1 MKIEIRKNKKRLC
14 QVLDSDKSDKCNKIK
29 KNLMSF
35 GELNYLLNTFNNNY
49 RDNLAYIHEKNK
61 IYKGNLD
68 DIENNIINIIID
80 KKVKKLEDL
89 IDIINLYPLKKNIL
103 YNINLNILN
112 KIKVDLIQ
120 LNNMI
125 GLTDLKNNIVQQ
137 ILYYLQNLHN
147 FDCDQRDFMHTVL
160 SGPPGTGK
168 TEVAKIIGNIF
179 AKMGILK
186 ENKFKKVTRADFVAG
201 YLGQTALKT
210 KNLIEDSLDGVLFI
224 DEAYSLGNQEKR
236 DSFAKEALDTLCE
249 ALSNYKDRLM
259 VIIAGYDDELNKC
272 FFSYNAGLESRFIWR
287 YKTNEYNSK
296 ELMQIFNK
304 KILEIGWKI
313 NIEENKLLEWFDL
326 NKYKFLNA
334 GRSMEILLT
343 KTKIAHSVRI
353 FGLSNKFRKCL
364 TLEDL
369 ETGVEGINFFEDNS
383 KNYICSL
390 YS

>member
-1 MKIEIRKNKKRLC
+1 MKIEIKKNKKKLC
-14 QVLDSDKSDKCNKIK
+14 NVLDINKPNKIK
-29 KNLMSF
+29 KNVISF
-35 GELNYLLNTFNNNY
+35 REVNYLLNIYNNNY
-49 RDNLAYIHEKNK
+49 RDNLAYIYEKNK
-61 IYKGNLD
+61 IYSGNLD
-68 DIENNIINIIID
+68 DIENNITNIIID
-80 KKVKKLEDL
+80 KKVEKLQDL
-89 IDIINLYPLKKNIL
+89 IDIINLYPLKKNIN
-103 YNINLNILN
+103 YNINLDRLN
-112 KIKVDLIQ
+112 KIKDDLIK

-125 GLTDLKNNIVQQ
+125 GLNELKSNIVQQ

-147 FDCDQRDFMHTVL
+147 FHEDQRDFMHTVL

-179 AKMGILK
+179 SKMGILK

-210 KNLIEDSLDGVLFI
+210 KHLIEDSLDGVMFI
-224 DEAYSLGNQEKR
+224 DEAYALGNEEKR

-249 ALSNYKDRLM
+249 ALSNYKDRFM
-259 VIIAGYDDELNKC
+259 VIIAGYEDELNKC

-287 YKTNEYNSK
+287 YKTNEYTPY
-296 ELMQIFNK
+296 ELMNIFNK
-304 KILEIGWKI
+304 KILEIGWTL
-313 NIEENKLLEWFDL
+313 NIKEDKLLDWFDL

-334 GRSMEILLT
+334 GRSMETLLT

-353 FGLSNKFRKCL
+353 FGLSDKFRKSL

-369 ETGVEGINFFEDNS
+369 NAGVEGMNFTQVDN

>member
-1 MKIEIRKNKKRLC
+1 M
-14 QVLDSDKSDKCNKIK
+14 IK
-29 KNLMSF
+29 
-35 GELNYLLNTFNNNY
+35 
-49 RDNLAYIHEKNK
+49 
-61 IYKGNLD
+61 
-68 DIENNIINIIID
+68 
-80 KKVKKLEDL
+80 
-89 IDIINLYPLKKNIL
+89 
-103 YNINLNILN
+103 
-112 KIKVDLIQ
+112 

-125 GLTDLKNNIVQQ
+125 GLKELKSNIVQQ

-147 FDCDQRDFMHTVL
+147 FDQDQRDFMHTVL

-179 AKMGILK
+179 SKMGILK

-210 KNLIEDSLDGVLFI
+210 KHLIEDSLDGVLFI
-224 DEAYSLGNQEKR
+224 DEAYALGNQEKR

-259 VIIAGYDDELNKC
+259 VIIAGYEDELNKC
-272 FFSYNAGLESRFIWR
+272 FFSYNAGLDSRFIWR
-287 YKTNEYNSK
+287 YKTNEYSAD
-296 ELMQIFNK
+296 ELMNIFNK
-304 KILEIGWKI
+304 KLLEIGWTL
-313 NIEENKLLEWFDL
+313 NIKEDKLLDWFNL
-326 NKYKFLNA
+326 NKYKFSNA
-334 GRSMEILLT
+334 GRSMETLLT

-353 FGLSNKFRKCL
+353 FGLSAKFRKSL

-369 ETGVEGINFFEDNS
+369 DAGVEGMNFTEEDN

>member
-1 MKIEIRKNKKRLC
+1 MKIEIKKNKKKLC
-14 QVLDSDKSDKCNKIK
+14 DVLDSNKPNKIK
-29 KNLMSF
+29 KNVITF
-35 GELNYLLNTFNNNY
+35 KEVNYLLNSYNNNY
-49 RDNLAYIHEKNK
+49 RDNLAYIYEKNK
-61 IYKGNLD
+61 IYSGNLD

-80 KKVKKLEDL
+80 KKVEKLQDL
-89 IDIINLYPLKKNIL
+89 IDIIDLYPIKKNIN
-103 YNINLNILN
+103 YNINLNGLN
-112 KIKVDLIQ
+112 KIKVDLIK

-125 GLTDLKNNIVQQ
+125 GLKELKSNIVQQ

-147 FDCDQRDFMHTVL
+147 FDQDQRDFMHTVL

-179 AKMGILK
+179 SKMGILK

-210 KNLIEDSLDGVLFI
+210 KHLIEDSLDGVLFI
-224 DEAYSLGNQEKR
+224 DEAYALGNQEKR

-259 VIIAGYDDELNKC
+259 VIIAGYKDELNKC
-272 FFSYNAGLESRFIWR
+272 FFSYNAGLDSRFIWR
-287 YKTNEYNSK
+287 YKTNEYSAL
-296 ELMQIFNK
+296 ELMNIFNK
-304 KILEIGWKI
+304 KLLEIGWTL
-313 NIEENKLLEWFDL
+313 NIKENKLLDWFNL
-326 NKYKFLNA
+326 NKNKFANA
-334 GRSMEILLT
+334 GRSMETLLT

-353 FGLSNKFRKCL
+353 FGLSAKFRKSL

-369 ETGVEGINFFEDNS
+369 DAGVEGMNFTEEDN

>member
-1 MKIEIRKNKKRLC
+1 MKIEIKKNKKKLC
-14 QVLDSDKSDKCNKIK
+14 DVLDINKPNKIK
-29 KNLMSF
+29 KNVISF
-35 GELNYLLNTFNNNY
+35 REVNYLLNSYNNNY
-49 RDNLAYIHEKNK
+49 RDNLAYIYEKNK
-61 IYKGNLD
+61 IYSGNLD

-80 KKVKKLEDL
+80 KKVEKLQDL
-89 IDIINLYPLKKNIL
+89 IDIIDLYPIKKNIN
-103 YNINLNILN
+103 YNINLNGLN
-112 KIKVDLIQ
+112 KIKVDLIK

-125 GLTDLKNNIVQQ
+125 GLKELKSNIVQQ

-147 FDCDQRDFMHTVL
+147 FDQDQRDFMHTVL

-179 AKMGILK
+179 SKMGILK

-210 KNLIEDSLDGVLFI
+210 KHLIEDSLDGVLFI
-224 DEAYSLGNQEKR
+224 DEAYALGNQEKR

-259 VIIAGYDDELNKC
+259 VIIAGYEDELNKC
-272 FFSYNAGLESRFIWR
+272 FFSYNAGLDSRFIWR
-287 YKTNEYNSK
+287 YKTNEYSGD
-296 ELMQIFNK
+296 ELMNIFNK
-304 KILEIGWKI
+304 KLLEIGWTLTIK
-313 NIEENKLLEWFDL
+313 EDKLLDWFNL
-326 NKYKFLNA
+326 NKYKFSNA
-334 GRSMEILLT
+334 GRSMETLLT

-353 FGLSNKFRKCL
+353 FGLSAKFRKSL

-369 ETGVEGINFFEDNS
+369 DAGVEGMNFTEEDN